1 MGKKGDD
8 SQNLDGGSE
17 MAVNIKPQPLLVFL
31 PQLGSVPKTPK
42 FYSVNSEQPEKGQD
56 HQATVEEAMGKERR
70 GGENGGSR
78 KQWQL
83 WDLKE
88 EEDDRCLFLQISTP
102 LN

>member
-42 FYSVNSEQPEKGQD
+42 FYSVNSE
-56 HQATVEEAMGKERR
+56 
-70 GGENGGSR
+70 
-78 KQWQL
+78 
-83 WDLKE
+83 
-88 EEDDRCLFLQISTP
+88 
-102 LN
+102 